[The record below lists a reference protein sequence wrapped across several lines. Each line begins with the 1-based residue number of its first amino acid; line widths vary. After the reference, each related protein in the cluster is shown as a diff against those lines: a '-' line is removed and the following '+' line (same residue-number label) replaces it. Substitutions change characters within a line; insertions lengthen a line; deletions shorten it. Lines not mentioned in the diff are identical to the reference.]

1 MIRLELSQLCSN
13 GPVAER
19 RKYGAPTLH
28 KSNNK
33 INGIG
38 DSLAVGFHSALGA
51 IGKAH
56 IETISKKT

>member
-1 MIRLELSQLCSN
+1 M
-13 GPVAER
+13 
-19 RKYGAPTLH
+19 H

-38 DSLAVGFHSALGA
+38 DSFAVGFHSALGA

-56 IETISKKT
+56 IETISKTT